1 MPRHMNNPHDV
12 YPTVSEIN
20 PIPVA
25 NLMIDRGATACAE
38 RWYWLNQHAISDLA
52 TEGRRLIKAG
62 RKWPG
67 PRQRRPRGPR
77 PGRQKT
83 NR

>member
-1 MPRHMNNPHDV
+1 MGKQMHNAHEI
-12 YPTVSEIN
+12 YPTVREIN
-20 PIPVA
+20 PIRVA
-25 NLMIDRGATACAE
+25 NLMIDQGAAACAE
-38 RWYWLNQHAISDLA
+38 RWHWLCEHAISDLA
-52 TEGRRLIKAG
+52 TEGRMLIKAG

>member
-1 MPRHMNNPHDV
+1 MRHCLRDPHHV
-12 YPTVSEIN
+12 YPAIGDIN
-20 PIPVA
+20 PIRVA
-25 NLMIDRGATACAE
+25 DLMIDRGAAACEE
-38 RWYWLNQHAISDLA
+38 RWHWVTSRDLSDLA

-62 RKWPG
+62 RKWAG

-77 PGRQKT
+77 PGRPKT